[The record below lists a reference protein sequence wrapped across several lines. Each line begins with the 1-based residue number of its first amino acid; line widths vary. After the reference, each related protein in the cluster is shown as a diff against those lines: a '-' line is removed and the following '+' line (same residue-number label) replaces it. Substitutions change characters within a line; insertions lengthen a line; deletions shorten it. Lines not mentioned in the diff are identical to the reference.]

1 MSKSAKY
8 AYLEHLEE
16 QAEIKARE
24 RYWEK
29 IFANAPLRLVEEKR
43 RKNLQT

>member
-1 MSKSAKY
+1 MSRASKEGFI
-8 AYLEHLEE
+8 LHLEE

-29 IFANAPLRLVEEKR
+29 IFAPAHPPAEKS
-43 RKNLQT
+43 KKSKSKFV